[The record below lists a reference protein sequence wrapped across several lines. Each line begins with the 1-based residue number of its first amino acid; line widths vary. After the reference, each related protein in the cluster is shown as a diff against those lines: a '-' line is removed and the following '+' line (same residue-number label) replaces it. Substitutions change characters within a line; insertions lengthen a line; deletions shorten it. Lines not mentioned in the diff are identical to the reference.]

1 MAIIDEKV
9 LWASA
14 DKLRGSIGAS
24 DYMHIVLGL
33 IFLKYVSDRFEEK
46 YQELVSEGDG
56 FENDKDEYTSEH
68 IFWVPDKARW
78 NYVSTFS
85 KQEIIGQKLDE
96 AFIEIEKENDELK
109 GILPKIY
116 SSSTVDKRRLGELID
131 LFTNQLETDGEGDFM
146 GQVYEYFM
154 NKFARSLG
162 QTGGEFYTPRCIVK
176 LLVKMLNPTVGRVYD
191 PCCGSGGMFVQAA
204 DFVKAHQGNV
214 DNISVFGQ
222 ELNATTWKLAKMNLA
237 IRGIDANL
245 GDAPGDTF
253 HDDKHKALRVDYI
266 LANPPFNISD
276 YGQPSLLEDPR
287 WIYGIPPVGNANYA
301 WIEHMYSKLAPK
313 GIAGFVLANGS
324 LSTSAKQEYDIRKA
338 MLEEGVIDCIITLPD
353 KLFYTTGIPVCLWF
367 VRKNKSNKN
376 VLFIDARNLGE
387 MIDRKVRELKEEDL
401 VLISETY
408 HNWLN
413 NNNYEDKKGFCKSA
427 SLEEIREADYTLVPG
442 RYVGIDDSDKMNEE
456 EIDAEIKKLSAELL
470 DLFEENKQLEQKVID
485 ILKNNLE

>member
-46 YQELVSEGDG
+46 YQELVSDGDG

-413 NNNYEDKKGFCKSA
+413 NNNYDDKKGFCKSA
-427 SLEEIREADYTLVPG
+427 SLEEIREADYTLVSG
-442 RYVGIDDSDKMNEE
+442 RYVGIDGSDKMSEE

-485 ILKNNLE
+485 ILKSNLD

>member
-1 MAIIDEKV
+1 
-9 LWASA
+9 
-14 DKLRGSIGAS
+14 
-24 DYMHIVLGL
+24 
-33 IFLKYVSDRFEEK
+33 
-46 YQELVSEGDG
+46 
-56 FENDKDEYTSEH
+56 
-68 IFWVPDKARW
+68 
-78 NYVSTFS
+78 
-85 KQEIIGQKLDE
+85 
-96 AFIEIEKENDELK
+96 
-109 GILPKIY
+109 
-116 SSSTVDKRRLGELID
+116 
-131 LFTNQLETDGEGDFM
+131 
-146 GQVYEYFM
+146 
-154 NKFARSLG
+154 
-162 QTGGEFYTPRCIVK
+162 
-176 LLVKMLNPTVGRVYD
+176 
-191 PCCGSGGMFVQAA
+191 
-204 DFVKAHQGNV
+204 
-214 DNISVFGQ
+214 
-222 ELNATTWKLAKMNLA
+222 
-237 IRGIDANL
+237 
-245 GDAPGDTF
+245 
-253 HDDKHKALRVDYI
+253 
-266 LANPPFNISD
+266 
-276 YGQPSLLEDPR
+276 
-287 WIYGIPPVGNANYA
+287 
-301 WIEHMYSKLAPK
+301 MYSKLAPK

>member
-46 YQELVSEGDG
+46 YQELVSDGDG

-313 GIAGFVLANGS
+313 GIAGFVLTNGS

-413 NNNYEDKKGFCKSA
+413 NNNYDDKKGFCKSA
-427 SLEEIREADYTLVPG
+427 SLEEIREADYTLVSG
-442 RYVGIDDSDKMNEE
+442 RYVGIDDSDKMSEE

-485 ILKNNLE
+485 ILKSNLD

>member
-46 YQELVSEGDG
+46 YQELVADGDG

-408 HNWLN
+408 HNWLK

-442 RYVGIDDSDKMNEE
+442 RYVGIDDSDKMSEE

-470 DLFEENKQLEQKVID
+470 DLFEENKQLEQKIID

>member
-1 MAIIDEKV
+1 
-9 LWASA
+9 
-14 DKLRGSIGAS
+14 
-24 DYMHIVLGL
+24 
-33 IFLKYVSDRFEEK
+33 
-46 YQELVSEGDG
+46 
-56 FENDKDEYTSEH
+56 
-68 IFWVPDKARW
+68 
-78 NYVSTFS
+78 
-85 KQEIIGQKLDE
+85 
-96 AFIEIEKENDELK
+96 
-109 GILPKIY
+109 
-116 SSSTVDKRRLGELID
+116 
-131 LFTNQLETDGEGDFM
+131 M

>member
-46 YQELVSEGDG
+46 YQELVADGDG

-78 NYVSTFS
+78 DYVSTFS

-413 NNNYEDKKGFCKSA
+413 NNNYDDKKGFCKSA
-427 SLEEIREADYTLVPG
+427 SLEEIREADYTLVSG
-442 RYVGIDDSDKMNEE
+442 RYVGIDDSDKMSEE

-485 ILKNNLE
+485 ILKSNLD

>member
-46 YQELVSEGDG
+46 YQELVADGDG

-78 NYVSTFS
+78 DYVSTFS

-222 ELNATTWKLAKMNLA
+222 ELNATTWKLAK
-237 IRGIDANL
+237 
-245 GDAPGDTF
+245 
-253 HDDKHKALRVDYI
+253 
-266 LANPPFNISD
+266 
-276 YGQPSLLEDPR
+276 
-287 WIYGIPPVGNANYA
+287 
-301 WIEHMYSKLAPK
+301 
-313 GIAGFVLANGS
+313 
-324 LSTSAKQEYDIRKA
+324 
-338 MLEEGVIDCIITLPD
+338 
-353 KLFYTTGIPVCLWF
+353 
-367 VRKNKSNKN
+367 
-376 VLFIDARNLGE
+376 
-387 MIDRKVRELKEEDL
+387 
-401 VLISETY
+401 
-408 HNWLN
+408 
-413 NNNYEDKKGFCKSA
+413 
-427 SLEEIREADYTLVPG
+427 
-442 RYVGIDDSDKMNEE
+442 
-456 EIDAEIKKLSAELL
+456 
-470 DLFEENKQLEQKVID
+470 
-485 ILKNNLE
+485 

>member
-46 YQELVSEGDG
+46 YQELVSDGDG

-85 KQEIIGQKLDE
+85 KQEIIG
-96 AFIEIEKENDELK
+96 LK

-413 NNNYEDKKGFCKSA
+413 NNNYDDKKGFCKSA
-427 SLEEIREADYTLVPG
+427 SLEEIREADYTLVSG
-442 RYVGIDDSDKMNEE
+442 RYVGIDDSDKMSEE

-485 ILKNNLE
+485 ILKSNLD

>member
-46 YQELVSEGDG
+46 YQELVSDGDG

-78 NYVSTFS
+78 NNVSTFS

-413 NNNYEDKKGFCKSA
+413 NNNYDDKKGFCKSA
-427 SLEEIREADYTLVPG
+427 SLEEIREADYTLVSG
-442 RYVGIDDSDKMNEE
+442 RYVGIDDSDKMSEE

-485 ILKNNLE
+485 ILKSNLD

>member
-46 YQELVSEGDG
+46 YQELVSDGDG

-162 QTGGEFYTPRCIVK
+162 QTGAEFYTPRCIVK

-413 NNNYEDKKGFCKSA
+413 NNNYDDKKGFCKSA
-427 SLEEIREADYTLVPG
+427 SLEEIREADYTLVSG
-442 RYVGIDDSDKMNEE
+442 RYVGIDDSDKMSEE

-485 ILKNNLE
+485 ILKSNLD